1 MSNLYSIKVTDNLFQ
16 LLAETKGRFI
26 HWS

>member
-16 LLAETKGRFI
+16 LLAEAKGRFVR
-26 HWS
+26 WS